1 VRYSCNTGGRP
12 LFDTRPTVARLT
24 AHEEA
29 AQSGGVVGWILHHP
43 DRSLFRKVLRRG
55 RSEEPETPLKMYC
68 TWSVRP
74 RVMRH
79 RVAASSS
86 SCTMA
91 SSSSST
97 TRAFALGVI
106 IHSAVDYDGAREV
119 DEAHRT
125 YCGRVSIFSHSSD
138 EMQANWSSKQRERRP
153 CNSGPQDDRSMTSC
167 ANCFPLPRCC
177 ID

>member
-97 TRAFALGVI
+97 TRDFALGVI
-106 IHSAVDYDGAREV
+106 MSTMMALA
-119 DEAHRT
+119 
-125 YCGRVSIFSHSSD
+125 
-138 EMQANWSSKQRERRP
+138 
-153 CNSGPQDDRSMTSC
+153 RSMKRTGLTAGESVYSRI
-167 ANCFPLPRCC
+167 PQTRCRP
-177 ID
+177 IGQVNNENVVLVTLGHKMTGR